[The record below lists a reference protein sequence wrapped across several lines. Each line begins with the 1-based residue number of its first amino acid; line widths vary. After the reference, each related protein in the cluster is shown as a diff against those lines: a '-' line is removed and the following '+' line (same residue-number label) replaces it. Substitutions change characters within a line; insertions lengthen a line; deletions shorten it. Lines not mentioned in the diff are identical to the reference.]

1 MWHFAQSFRGPYSLQ
16 RGRGHDVEPQ
26 RPLLDALYPGPE
38 HSACGQKMGRK
49 AQRELQKVC
58 VGQDLAWKVQFVLTL
73 YYPKLRHRVGAH
85 LAGQAGKSDAAVCLG
100 EERGKRSC
108 GPG

>member
-1 MWHFAQSFRGPYSLQ
+1 M
-16 RGRGHDVEPQ
+16 
-26 RPLLDALYPGPE
+26 
-38 HSACGQKMGRK
+38 
-49 AQRELQKVC
+49 
-58 VGQDLAWKVQFVLTL
+58 GQDLAWKVQFVLTL